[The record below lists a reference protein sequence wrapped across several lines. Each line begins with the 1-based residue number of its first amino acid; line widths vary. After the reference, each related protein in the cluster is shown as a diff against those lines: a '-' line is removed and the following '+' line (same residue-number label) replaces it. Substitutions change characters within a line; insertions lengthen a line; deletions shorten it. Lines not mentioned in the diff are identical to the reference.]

1 MARTVMVTYWPPWAV
16 SCQISICP
24 EAWIAPVRVS
34 PMLIGPPPGGRVGV
48 GVGVGMGVPRLRR
61 RP

>member
-1 MARTVMVTYWPPWAV
+1 MVTYWPPWAV